1 MWLFGFTF
9 INVSYSQCWYLSQL
23 FGLKNFAKKLLVEKK
38 TNIGFSCRLKL
49 NFVTEEI
56 CLVLKC
62 TVDSIFTR
70 LTFAHIRVYGY
81 IPIYGHMS
89 IHIYMGICPY
99 IWANICLCVSI
110 YSCAA
115 AFSRRSAP
123 ILRLLLTFWG
133 TGQPMQI
140 LIVKYWV
147 RRDLIFNFI
156 TVLKK
161 LFILAIWV
169 TSNDDPGIL

>member
-1 MWLFGFTF
+1 MWATANADICHNYLGWK
-9 INVSYSQCWYLSQL
+9 ILPKNCLWKKRQILGLAVAWVLSQRRFVL
-23 FGLKNFAKKLLVEKK
+23 FWSALL
-38 TNIGFSCRLKL
+38 TQFLP
-49 NFVTEEI
+49 
-56 CLVLKC
+56 VLH
-62 TVDSIFTR
+62 
-70 LTFAHIRVYGY
+70 L
-81 IPIYGHMS
+81 PIYEYMGIYRYMGICPS
-89 IHIYMGICPY
+89 RYMGICPY

-133 TGQPMQI
+133 TRQPMQI
-140 LIVKYWV
+140 LIGKRWV